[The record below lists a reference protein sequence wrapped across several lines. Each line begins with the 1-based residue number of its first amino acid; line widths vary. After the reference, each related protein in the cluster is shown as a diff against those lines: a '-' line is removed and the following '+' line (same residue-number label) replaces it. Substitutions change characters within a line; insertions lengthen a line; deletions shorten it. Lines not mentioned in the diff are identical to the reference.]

1 MVVVAVEAVAVVGPT
16 ATTQDGMITSPIMD
30 VIISSVMDVVVA
42 THLMGVVNSLVA
54 RGAGISLVAL
64 ILTMLRM
71 FNTLLL
77 GRINIVRTRNIIYT
91 VLQLKCHF
99 EIN

>member
-1 MVVVAVEAVAVVGPT
+1 MVVVAVEAVAVVGLT
-16 ATTQDGMITSPIMD
+16 ATTEDGMIISPIMD
-30 VIISSVMDVVVA
+30 VIISPIMDVVVA

-54 RGAGISLVAL
+54 RGAGISLAVL
-64 ILTMLRM
+64 ILTMPRM
-71 FNTLLL
+71 LNTLLL
-77 GRINIVRTRNIIYT
+77 GCIKTVRTRNIIYT